1 MRYVPASDPT
11 QITLDLVTTYTPVTD
26 PTGVDFD
33 LVAEAEQGKPK
44 PPMAV
49 TAGHQS
55 AQTEHHRA
63 AAAPDQHFEQARE
76 VDAGRRRHGHERARA
91 LWRRSN
97 ITRWDFAPPLEDL
110 GDRFPAT
117 KAASLKGQAY
127 VPAWTKYEPR
137 NRTQRQSW
145 ERLTPYDVRAGQ
157 GFNDPDDHNVTNQE
171 GHSDTVLHWV
181 PPVLEKDESG
191 YIAGTAALNLA
202 ASPYPVPGALV
213 VDFAFYDEDETK
225 RPEPPTRSV
234 DARPE
239 TPGWSLK
246 EALDGRTIHPWDR
259 KPRKG
264 TEVDFPHESEPG
276 EPLPEPE
283 PPPEPEI
290 KRTYIVMNASSL
302 VALPDEIPLE
312 FKDLSIELDADSFSW
327 SMSASI
333 LNRAS
338 MEQIKPGA
346 DGPAEVIAT
355 INGHAW
361 RFLIERYSLDRR
373 FSGETYTVNGTSR
386 AQLLAAPYAPK
397 RTGRIESQTGVVQA
411 MTNQLS
417 GTGFDVVQEAGL
429 TDYIIPAGA
438 WGYDGKTAMEVIS
451 ELAAAQGAIVVP
463 DREADTL
470 HIRHRYSQVGPWDYP
485 SLDEANLD
493 AIIQDTQT
501 LSYAGEWEPQ
511 PEYNAVFVSGVTAG
525 QAVDVVRDGTPGDQ
539 AAEDIFDDLNV
550 DTSQCRERGLTALA
564 ASGNQEIVTVETILP
579 TSGAPGLIE
588 PAMLVEFRDTREPD
602 QSWRGNV
609 LSNSIKVSSPGKGR
623 VTQTVKIERHHY

>member
-1 MRYVPASDPT
+1 MSYVPASDAT
-11 QITLDLVTTYTPVTD
+11 QITLDLVTTYTPITD
-26 PTGVDFD
+26 PTSVDFD
-33 LVAEAEQGKPK
+33 LAAGAERNKPK

-55 AQTEHHRA
+55 PQAENHRA
-63 AAAPDQHFEQARE
+63 AAAPDQHFDQAKG
-76 VDAGRRRHGHERARA
+76 VDAGGRRHGHGLAHEI
-91 LWRRSN
+91 WRESSV
-97 ITRWDFAPPLEDL
+97 TPWDFAPPTEDR
-110 GDRFPAT
+110 GRRHQSAT
-117 KAASLKGQAY
+117 ATPLKDQAS
-127 VPAWTKYEPR
+127 VPAWTGCEPHE
-137 NRTQRQSW
+137 RTQRQGW
-145 ERLTPYDVRAGQ
+145 EPLTSHETRVRQ
-157 GFNDPDDHNVTNQE
+157 GFNDPDDHEITNRE
-171 GHSDTVLHWV
+171 GHADAVVNWQ
-181 PPVLEKDESG
+181 PVLVAKEEPEGPLDMRS
-191 YIAGTAALNLA
+191 A
-202 ASPYPVPGALV
+202 PYTPPGAQV
-213 VDFAFYDEDETK
+213 VDFELVPEVELK
-225 RPEPPTRSV
+225 QPEPPTRSV

-264 TEVDFPHESEPG
+264 TEVEFPHESEPG
-276 EPLPEPE
+276 EPIPEPE

-312 FKDLSIELDADSFSW
+312 FKDLTIDLDADSFSW

-361 RFLIERYSLDRR
+361 RFMIERYSLDRR

-397 RTGRIESQTGVVQA
+397 RTGRIEIQTGVVQA
-411 MTNQLS
+411 MTDQLS

-511 PEYNAVFVSGVTAG
+511 PEHNAVFVSGLTDGV
-525 QAVDVVRDGTPGDQ
+525 AVDVVRDGTPGDQ